1 MSTNNEESR
10 VKYLPSVEEIQ
21 AELGK
26 AESIDDFFGKEGI
39 VAKLFAR
46 TLEELL
52 QAEMSEHLGYEKY
65 AAKGRGSGNSRNGSR
80 TKALSTSGGT
90 QVIQVPRD
98 RKGEF
103 GSALLEEK
111 RSNELEEKITAL
123 YAKGLSTR
131 DIQELV
137 GDSYGVEVSASLISN
152 ITDKVLPLVEE
163 WQNRP
168 LQAIYP
174 IVYLDAIH
182 MKLRRES
189 KVENVA
195 VYLVLG
201 VDLNGHKDVLGN
213 WVGDGGEGANFWLSV
228 VSDLQQRGEEDIF
241 IACVDGLQGFSEAIG
256 AIFPHTTIQRCII
269 HQIRHSLRYVSWS
282 DQKAFMKDLRT
293 VYQAV
298 ARMPGTR

>member
-26 AESIDDFFGKEGI
+26 VESIDDFFGKEGI
-39 VAKLFAR
+39 IAKLFAR
-46 TLEELL
+46 TLDEML
-52 QAEMSEHLGYEKY
+52 QAELSEHLGYEKY
-65 AAKGRGSGNSRNGSR
+65 EAKGRGSGNSRNGSR
-80 TKALSTSGGT
+80 AKALSTSGGT

-98 RKGEF
+98 RKGEC
-103 GSALLEEK
+103 GSELLEGK

-131 DIQELV
+131 DIQGLV

-189 KVENVA
+189 KVESVA

-201 VDLNGHKDVLGN
+201 VDLNGHKDVLGT

-228 VSDLQQRGEEDIF
+228 VSDLQQRGVTDIF
-241 IACVDGLQGFSEAIG
+241 IACVDGL
-256 AIFPHTTIQRCII
+256 
-269 HQIRHSLRYVSWS
+269 
-282 DQKAFMKDLRT
+282 
-293 VYQAV
+293 
-298 ARMPGTR
+298 